1 MSAEEPRIVIT
12 DLGHARRVELF
23 GCLYAFD
30 KKMSPHLVFETTYS
44 EPLIRLIARNES
56 ISGVKN
62 TIDRECHPDY
72 VLGPMR
78 LLVTRFVNP
87 ERTGPCEVLD
97 YGCGAAATSVNLA
110 RILPQARITGV
121 DINPRFI
128 EIGQALIAELGMANR
143 VTVSTIE
150 LHEPLPLP
158 PERFD
163 IVMCGGVIEHIH
175 PRRRA
180 FYLGQMWRVLRTGG
194 RLFIRDTPN
203 RFFPFDGHT
212 SWLPFVHWLPLKL
225 GAPLARALS
234 RRKLADNSNETLIDR
249 GFVGVTYHEVLRCI
263 RATGGRPVDLT
274 RTNRQCVNDFFHY
287 WVKKE
292 TGRRR
297 LVKLAI
303 RAGYHLLARLLR
315 PLGVPIAALLP
326 TLTLCIRK
334 EG

>member
-1 MSAEEPRIVIT
+1 MSAEQPRIVIT

-30 KKMSPHLVFETTYS
+30 KKMSPHLMFETTYS
-44 EPLIRLIARNES
+44 EPLIRLIARNKG

-62 TIDRECHPDY
+62 TIDKESQPDY

-78 LLVTRFVNP
+78 RLITRYVDP
-87 ERTGPCEVLD
+87 DTGPCEVLD
-97 YGCGAAATSVNLA
+97 YGCGAGGASISLA

-121 DINPRFI
+121 DINPGFV
-128 EIGQALIAELGMANR
+128 EIAQALIPELGMASR
-143 VTVSTIE
+143 VTASTID
-150 LHEPLPLP
+150 LHKPLPFP
-158 PERFD
+158 DERFD
-163 IVMCGGVIEHIH
+163 IVTCSGVIEHIH

-180 FYLGQMWRVLRTGG
+180 FYLNQMWRVLRTGG

-234 RRKLADNSNETLIDR
+234 RRKLAANSNEALIDL
-249 GFVGVTYHEVLRCI
+249 GFIGVSYHEVLRRI
-263 RATGGRPVDLT
+263 RTTGGRPVDLT
-274 RTNRQCVNDFFHY
+274 RTNRHCVNDFFCY
-287 WVKKE
+287 WIKKE
-292 TGRRR
+292 TGWRR

-303 RAGYHLLARLLR
+303 RAGYRVLERVLR

-334 EG
+334 DG